1 MSLPSQRRKSSPI
14 REGGLRSWRSGA
26 RRFVRPQLEQ
36 LEDRVL
42 LNYDFGSTPFQWVE
56 LNGDPTATNH
66 IGFVDQ
72 GNWANPIDLGSNTI
86 NFYGNIFGG
95 ATGIWASSNGLITFG
110 NGNSDFRNGDLMTD
124 PGQAAM
130 APLWSSYFK
139 YNEPSGPM
147 VLSKIDTLNNRLII
161 EWNQVH
167 DYVTYNNGSL
177 TFEAIIQL
185 NTGATPGN
193 IVFNY
198 LQLDYFL
205 GSSASV
211 GIKDGDTQG
220 PNAVVI
226 SVNALNPLVDNNHAI
241 LFAWPSAPK
250 IPVISDLSGN
260 TASEGSPD
268 INVTVNGANFASTSL
283 VQVNDT
289 ELATSFINDTQL
301 QATIPASLLAEE
313 GNLTV
318 TVSTPGSSGGTSNAV
333 SFIVMDAPLTAAG
346 ASISATEGASFSGPI
361 ANFSDSNPGGTLSDY
376 AATIDWGD
384 GQTSTGTITVGPNGT
399 FVVSGDHAYVD
410 EGNFSPSVQ
419 IADVGGAA
427 ITTIGSAAVGDAALD
442 AQGTTINA
450 TEAAAF
456 SGVVATFADANP
468 YGTAGDFSA
477 MIAWGDGLSTPGTV
491 SANGGGSFSVSGAHT
506 YSEEGSSAI
515 TITLTDVGGAGAVA
529 NSTALV
535 GDAPLTA
542 IGSPVSS
549 VEGGAFSGVVA
560 TFTDANANAP
570 EADFTALITWG
581 DGNTSPGII
590 TSTASGGFAVS
601 GTNSYAEEG
610 TYVVSVQITDVGS
623 ASAIATTTAA
633 VVDAA
638 LQAVGTTISTT
649 EGSVFVGTVASF
661 TDSNAGSAVS
671 DFTAIVSWG
680 DGSSS
685 TGAIVSLGSGQY
697 AVHASHTFE
706 EGNYAISVQ
715 ITDVGGSATI
725 ASSNAV
731 VADAAVFATAVPIS
745 SVEGS
750 SFSAVV
756 AVLADAN
763 PVAGP
768 DDFSATI
775 SWGDGT
781 SSPGTITANPS
792 GGFDVSGSHSYL
804 IKGTLAFSVTI
815 TDKGGSAATTNGSA
829 NVADAQL
836 AASGVSL
843 TETQGVTFRA
853 VVASFTDGNL
863 LSTAG
868 DFIAAIFWGDGTA
881 SFGTIIQ
888 NGAGNYSVL
897 GRHTYMREGIYTVTI
912 LIVDFGLSYALAQST
927 VRVLGSGGHVQDGSV
942 SIWDLLQ

>member
-14 REGGLRSWRSGA
+14 REGGLRSWRSGP
-26 RRFVRPQLEQ
+26 RCFVRPQLEQ

-56 LNGDPTATNH
+56 LNGDPTATNL
-66 IGFVDQ
+66 IGFVNQ
-72 GNWANPIDLGSNTI
+72 GNYANPIDLGSNTI

-139 YNEPSGPM
+139 YDEPTGPM

-205 GSSASV
+205 GSGASV
-211 GIKDGDTQG
+211 GIKDGGTQG

-250 IPVISDLSGN
+250 IPVISDLSTN

-268 INVTVNGANFASTSL
+268 INVTVNGANFNNTSL
-283 VQVNDT
+283 VKVNDT

-318 TVSTPGSSGGTSNAV
+318 TVSTPGPSGGTSNAV

-346 ASISATEGASFSGPI
+346 AGITATEGASFSGPI

-376 AATIDWGD
+376 AATISWGD
-384 GQTSTGTITVGPNGT
+384 GQTSTGTIIVGPNGT
-399 FVVSGDHAYVD
+399 FVVSGDHTYAD
-410 EGNFSPSVQ
+410 EGNFSFSVQ

-442 AQGTTINA
+442 AHGTTINA

-456 SGVVATFADANP
+456 SGVVATFTDANP

-491 SANGGGSFSVSGAHT
+491 SANGG
-506 YSEEGSSAI
+506 
-515 TITLTDVGGAGAVA
+515 
-529 NSTALV
+529 
-535 GDAPLTA
+535 
-542 IGSPVSS
+542 
-549 VEGGAFSGVVA
+549 
-560 TFTDANANAP
+560 
-570 EADFTALITWG
+570 
-581 DGNTSPGII
+581 
-590 TSTASGGFAVS
+590 
-601 GTNSYAEEG
+601 
-610 TYVVSVQITDVGS
+610 
-623 ASAIATTTAA
+623 
-633 VVDAA
+633 
-638 LQAVGTTISTT
+638 
-649 EGSVFVGTVASF
+649 
-661 TDSNAGSAVS
+661 
-671 DFTAIVSWG
+671 
-680 DGSSS
+680 
-685 TGAIVSLGSGQY
+685 
-697 AVHASHTFE
+697 
-706 EGNYAISVQ
+706 
-715 ITDVGGSATI
+715 
-725 ASSNAV
+725 
-731 VADAAVFATAVPIS
+731 
-745 SVEGS
+745 
-750 SFSAVV
+750 
-756 AVLADAN
+756 
-763 PVAGP
+763 
-768 DDFSATI
+768 
-775 SWGDGT
+775 
-781 SSPGTITANPS
+781 
-792 GGFDVSGSHSYL
+792 
-804 IKGTLAFSVTI
+804 
-815 TDKGGSAATTNGSA
+815 
-829 NVADAQL
+829 
-836 AASGVSL
+836 
-843 TETQGVTFRA
+843 
-853 VVASFTDGNL
+853 
-863 LSTAG
+863 
-868 DFIAAIFWGDGTA
+868 
-881 SFGTIIQ
+881 
-888 NGAGNYSVL
+888 
-897 GRHTYMREGIYTVTI
+897 
-912 LIVDFGLSYALAQST
+912 
-927 VRVLGSGGHVQDGSV
+927 
-942 SIWDLLQ
+942 